1 MTTTPNILDTIIKDA
16 QSVEALVQAL
26 IAQFAPQD
34 SAIVNEIVVILN
46 AVASAT
52 GGSPPSAPPT
62 P

>member
-26 IAQFAPQD
+26 IAQFAPQY

-52 GGSPPSAPPT
+52 GGSAPSAPPT